1 MLERIFALAGM
12 LVMPCWIL
20 LAVAPRWPWTQRLAT
35 FIVPLLIAALYV
47 WLLVAHPMPKGG
59 GFGSLAQVTVLFSSP
74 HALLAGW
81 IHYLAFD
88 LFTEIPY
95 FNSLRT
101 QFVHVMFDDD
111 GNPATKDVDYGLF
124 THVEKMGKEYLINRG
139 WPDGSNVYKA
149 EDFAFLSDSRLALK
163 EDGSPQSKTDF
174 ERVLSIENGKD
185 HRNLVQMIED
195 INNEDTDFNAIFA
208 KYFNRNNYHTCTD
221 G

>member
-88 LFTEIPY
+88 LFTGAWEARDAVRLGISRWLVLPC
-95 FNSLRT
+95 L
-101 QFVHVMFDDD
+101 
-111 GNPATKDVDYGLF
+111 GL
-124 THVEKMGKEYLINRG
+124 
-139 WPDGSNVYKA
+139 
-149 EDFAFLSDSRLALK
+149 
-163 EDGSPQSKTDF
+163 
-174 ERVLSIENGKD
+174 
-185 HRNLVQMIED
+185 
-195 INNEDTDFNAIFA
+195 
-208 KYFNRNNYHTCTD
+208 
-221 G
+221 